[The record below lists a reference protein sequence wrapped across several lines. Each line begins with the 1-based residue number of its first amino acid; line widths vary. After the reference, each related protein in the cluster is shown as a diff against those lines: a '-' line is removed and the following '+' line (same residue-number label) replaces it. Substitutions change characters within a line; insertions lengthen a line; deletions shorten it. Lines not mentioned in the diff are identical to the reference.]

1 LNFHHIWFPDS
12 PLPPFRCVQSTSGW
26 SWWAW
31 GKGHHLTALNATEMV
46 AKKYPKRFVT
56 DARTFCGG

>member
-1 LNFHHIWFPDS
+1 
-12 PLPPFRCVQSTSGW
+12 LPPFRCVQSTLGW
-26 SWWAW
+26 DWWAW
-31 GKGHHLTALNATEMV
+31 DSGYHRVALNATEMV